1 MTNNKLFTIL
11 LAGLCGVIISE
22 AYEAGRR
29 DGSPTLVVAS
39 SDLPAD
45 DPDETPVS
53 APDPDNEPEG

>member
-1 MTNNKLFTIL
+1 MTNNKLFTIF
-11 LAGLCGVIISE
+11 LAGLCGIIVSE

-29 DGSPTLVVAS
+29 DGSPILTVVS

-45 DPDETPVS
+45 DPGETPES